1 MKASFGEK
9 RHELNVSTYQM
20 VILLLFNEADSLS
33 YRDILS
39 ATGIPPADL
48 KRSLQSLACVKVL
61 PYFHNPGGHLYPE
74 SLGRVPC
81 VPYYTRVTTMKEPC
95 QRPSQ
100 SMSVVRC
107 VLYWR
112 QTCQQSGCVITKAC
126 RLNRLLS
133 LSSARMHAESMAL
146 LGHCRARMCCERSP

>member
-1 MKASFGEK
+1 MCVRADMKASFGEK

-61 PYFHNPGGHLYPE
+61 PYFHKPHL
-74 SLGRVPC
+74 
-81 VPYYTRVTTMKEPC
+81 
-95 QRPSQ
+95 Q
-100 SMSVVRC
+100 
-107 VLYWR
+107 
-112 QTCQQSGCVITKAC
+112 
-126 RLNRLLS
+126 
-133 LSSARMHAESMAL
+133 
-146 LGHCRARMCCERSP
+146 